1 MSIISSIIFSWPGD
15 NGDGNHLTPSGDGA
29 GPAHSNLFLY
39 SVSDYL
45 SLKLYWSSE
54 YIWWNSI
61 PWVSIFIWWGTVF
74 CNVIFVSEINS
85 PSSTWSYFLLLS
97 TSCWTNSWLSVKN
110 LDDRSR
116 TQADSGE
123 KSCLLKERKWEMVLV
138 LVKNGK
144 RGNWFKTKCIFV
156 GFSLIK
162 DNLFPLIFQDF

>member
-1 MSIISSIIFSWPGD
+1 MFIISSIIFPRPGD

-61 PWVSIFIWWGTVF
+61 PWVSIFIRWGTVF

-97 TSCWTNSWLSVKN
+97 TSCWTNSWLGVKN
-110 LDDRSR
+110 LDDRSSWFR
-116 TQADSGE
+116 REELPVEREEMRNGSRFGE
-123 KSCLLKERKWEMVLV
+123 KWKTRKLV
-138 LVKNGK
+138 
-144 RGNWFKTKCIFV
+144 
-156 GFSLIK
+156 
-162 DNLFPLIFQDF
+162 